1 MKKAQNIFFIGLLF
15 LSIITSNAQ
24 NKMAD
29 KKVCSND
36 VFSVSEIADEF
47 RHAKNIRYNSDGIDL
62 TKRDPN
68 IDYFITHITPRGLSP
83 LPIEESSDIV
93 VGKVI
98 KIQPFFSED
107 KSQIYTEITVNVEE
121 VLKKSSNLFSESKM
135 LTLTELGGAIKLG
148 SGKVIRYE
156 INVDSK
162 EIICNEKRYLLFIE
176 TTNENKDFRFIKLY
190 GLHNE
195 MVYAFEKGQEY
206 LVSKKSKSLPDK
218 EDKFLDN
225 LRSIIKSQP

>member
-1 MKKAQNIFFIGLLF
+1 MIKNLLAIVF
-15 LSIITSNAQ
+15 LCVFCEISFTQERSNNFSTCVNSVFEENTEIT
-24 NKMAD
+24 
-29 KKVCSND
+29 
-36 VFSVSEIADEF
+36 EF
-47 RHAKNIRYNSDGIDL
+47 RKLKNIRFNSDGIDL
-62 TKRDPN
+62 TTRRPDLE
-68 IDYFITHITPRGLSP
+68 YFVETIIPRGLP
-83 LPIEESSDIV
+83 LLPIEESSDIV
-93 VGKVI
+93 LGKVI
-98 KIQPFFSED
+98 KIQPYFSQD
-107 KSQIYTEITVNVEE
+107 KSQIYTEITVSIEE
-121 VLKKSSNLFSESKM
+121 VLKRSPNLPSESRM

-156 INVDSK
+156 INVDSR

-195 MVYAFEKGQEY
+195 MVYAFEKGKEY
-206 LVSKKSKSLPDK
+206 LASKKSKSLPDK